1 MGITPQLNW
10 ECEKDSRFLLVCSLG
25 MTTSFVSL
33 RQKSKIPTSRAK
45 RAARNGAPI
54 AISNSFTGGNF
65 GDVTGVPA
73 TWGPFSG

>member
-10 ECEKDSRFLLVCSLG
+10 ECEKDSRFLVVLLPRNDNEFCLIATEG
-25 MTTSFVSL
+25 QNPHF
-33 RQKSKIPTSRAK
+33 SRK
-45 RAARNGAPI
+45 TRGEKWGTHCYLY
-54 AISNSFTGGNF
+54 SFTGGNF